1 MKWIHNLLKCFS
13 FSAVLFTF
21 QACYGGMEDEIYD
34 CDFSIRVI
42 DGDGNGIPNVEV
54 SLINS
59 VYSIYSDYFFVD
71 TTNTA
76 GLAYVKIGIASD
88 ISLKFQL
95 KPLNGVDFQAK
106 DTAIEEWKPKDTF
119 FITLQPK

>member
-21 QACYGGMEDEIYD
+21 QACYGDFSDEIYD

-42 DGDGNGIPNVEV
+42 DGDGNGIPDVEV
-54 SLINS
+54 TMKSLYEDRGTIF
-59 VYSIYSDYFFVD
+59 ID

-76 GLAYVKIGIASD
+76 GLAYVKKGIASNEKFK
-88 ISLKFQL
+88 LKL
-95 KPLNGVDFQAK
+95 KKSQ
-106 DTAIEEWKPKDTF
+106 EE
-119 FITLQPK
+119 